1 MAPVPK
7 AVAIFYSYAHKD
19 EKYRDDLAA
28 SLALMKRQGII
39 REWYDRD
46 LVPGEQWEN
55 KIYGE
60 LESAD
65 LILLLVSRDLI
76 NSDFIWSQEL
86 RRAMDRHAAGGARVI
101 PS

>member
-1 MAPVPK
+1 
-7 AVAIFYSYAHKD
+7 
-19 EKYRDDLAA
+19 
-28 SLALMKRQGII
+28 MKRQGII

-46 LVPGEQWEN
+46 LVPGEPWEN
-55 KIYGE
+55 KIYGQ

-101 PS
+101 PIVIRPADLAPFDDRLKQSVNRTSSE